1 MEFNLMN
8 LISENLIILV
18 PALYII
24 GIFLKKSRVRDE
36 LIPWVLLFIGI
47 AFSTLTN
54 GLSVQS
60 VVQGILIAGVT
71 VLGNQLYVQTF
82 KK

>member
-36 LIPWVLLFIGI
+36 LIPWILLFIGI
-47 AFSTLTN
+47 AFSTLTS
-54 GLSVQS
+54 GLRVQS